1 MKKNAEERKL
11 HIAMIGH
18 KHVPSREGGV
28 EIVVWELAKRLHEA
42 GYEVDC
48 YNRKEMNYHDN
59 NRQRV
64 IGKKGYYYDG
74 IRMIS
79 IPTFENAK
87 LNAIVYSV
95 LGTIRI
101 LFGHYDIIHFHAEGP
116 CIMMWLPKLFGKKT
130 VATIH
135 GLDWQRSKWG
145 NFASSMLK
153 RGEATA
159 AKRADE
165 IIVLSRNVEDYFK
178 ETYGRKT
185 LYIPNGIT
193 KPMHFP
199 PDLIKKEYGLNG
211 NDYIFTLSRI
221 VPEKGIHYLIEAFE
235 KSGTNKKL
243 VIIGG
248 SGNDEIYWNQISDM
262 SSKNDNIIMTGF
274 QHDQMLGELCS
285 NAYLFVLPSDVEG
298 MSVSLLE
305 AMSYGNCCLVSD
317 IPENTEVTGDK
328 AITFRKSDVG
338 DLTDKLRSL
347 FNEPNKVA
355 EMKKESAAYICA
367 RYSWDKMTEE
377 TEKIYDR
384 VMDD

>member
-1 MKKNAEERKL
+1 MKKNAKERKL